1 MASGKNQNTDS
12 CRDLSGRRLST
23 IKEAQRQ
30 AELLESAPALRAQA
44 VAAEKAKLEGLE
56 RSLGITSSEAESS
69 SSGSKRL
76 ADLDVEEVAR
86 KKHKFDDNAFLEE
99 SREINDNVRSAVS
112 AGLLKKMKK
121 KKAAAGAGAKKKDV
135 KAAAGGSKDV
145 EKDKI
150 AMPPPVAA
158 KAAVA

>member
-1 MASGKNQNTDS
+1 MASGWLVS
-12 CRDLSGRRLST
+12 WLS
-23 IKEAQRQ
+23 RQ

-112 AGLLKKMKK
+112 AGKLFSTDLWLSWWLGLLKKMKK
-121 KKAAAGAGAKKKDV
+121 KKAAAGAGAEKKDA
-135 KAAAGGSKDV
+135 KADAGGSKDV